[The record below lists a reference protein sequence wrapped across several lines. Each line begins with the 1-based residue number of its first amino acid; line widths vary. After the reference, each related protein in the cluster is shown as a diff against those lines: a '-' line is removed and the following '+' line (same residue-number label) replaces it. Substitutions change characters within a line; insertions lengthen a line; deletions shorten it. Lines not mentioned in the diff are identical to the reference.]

1 MPEFQKD
8 VPQALRDALGKEGIV
23 IAFDYGLARIGVAVG
38 NSVSCTARPLYVIS
52 WKTAKQKWA
61 EVTQVLKDWLP
72 AVVVVGVP
80 RHKDGNPN
88 SLTQE
93 CKNFAAEISRR
104 FKIYTVET
112 DERYSSVEARSYM
125 ESDGEEPDD
134 DIAAQVILEQWFKE
148 TFILSS
154 H

>member
-1 MPEFQKD
+1 MPEFRKD

-23 IAFDYGLARIGVAVG
+23 IAFDYGRARIGVAVG

-52 WKTAKQKWA
+52 WKTAKQKWS
-61 EVTQVLKDWLP
+61 EVTQILKDWLP
-72 AVVVVGVP
+72 SVVIVGVP

-104 FKIYTVET
+104 YKIYTVET
-112 DERYSSVEARSYM
+112 DERYSSVEAQEYTDST
-125 ESDGEEPDD
+125 GTIDD
-134 DIAAQVILEQWFKE
+134 VAAQVILEQWFKE
-148 TFILSS
+148 TFLLSS